1 MTAIGEL
8 NVVPIREESMSE
20 EIAKAVDA
28 LEAFDVAYETNPMG
42 TVVEADDA
50 SELFAA
56 AAAAH
61 AAVDEDRVITTLKV
75 DDKRTVDQRASEKVD
90 AVERRLGREARRRE

>member
-8 NVVPIREESMSE
+8 NVVPIREGSMSE

-42 TVVEADDA
+42 TIVEADDA

-56 AAAAH
+56 AEAAH

-90 AVERRLGREARRRE
+90 AVERRLGREARQGE